1 MSHQLTFRLL
11 HEYDAGLEGISF
23 DATLSHAEKQ
33 TRVKAKLDTG
43 ASFCIFQREHGE
55 ELDIEIERGTKQR
68 IGTATGSFIAYGH
81 EVKLITLGLEIDTTI
96 YFAEFYGFPRNVL
109 GRRGWLDQVRL
120 ALIDYEGKLFL
131 SNYNE

>member
-23 DATLSHAEKQ
+23 DAILNYKGKQ

-55 ELDIEIERGTKQR
+55 ELDIEIERGTAQR
-68 IGTATGSFIAYGH
+68 IGTATGSFTAYGH
-81 EVKLITLGLEIDTTI
+81 EVKLIALGLEIDTTI
-96 YFAEFYGFPRNVL
+96 YFAELYGFPRNVL
-109 GRRGWLDQVRL
+109 GRRGWLNQVRL
-120 ALIDYEGKLFL
+120 ALIDYEGKFFL
-131 SNYNE
+131 SRYDE